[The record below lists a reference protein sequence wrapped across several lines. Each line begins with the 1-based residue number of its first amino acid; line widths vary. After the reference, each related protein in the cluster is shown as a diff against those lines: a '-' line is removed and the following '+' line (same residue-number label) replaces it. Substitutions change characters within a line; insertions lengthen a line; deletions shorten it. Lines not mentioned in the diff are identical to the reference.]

1 MKKTGRFTKVEI
13 VELASRYTAGQSLYK
28 IGREMRRSQSSVRGH
43 LINLG
48 LMKDKPVVAYSNSH
62 SKTFILKPLNFDFII
77 LSFLLIVLPS
87 LGIIYVGLML
97 IKD

>member
-1 MKKTGRFTKVEI
+1 MEKNFILDEFSNI
-13 VELASRYTAGQSLYK
+13 VTLHDEPDFVKMREAGKLASQVLDFIEPHIK
-28 IGREMRRSQSSVRGH
+28 IGVSTKE
-43 LINLG
+43 L
-48 LMKDKPVVAYSNSH
+48 DKICH
-62 SKTFILKPLNFDFII
+62 DFII